1 MLDVGLSEANIF
13 ISSPFEI
20 PPKIPP
26 ELFVSKPSTEMI
38 SLFSEPL
45 IVTLPTP
52 VPTSI
57 ALTAFT
63 LISALANSA
72 SSFENT
78 GEPIPGFSPLILTR
92 IFAPIE
98 S

>member
-1 MLDVGLSEANIF
+1 MLDVGLSEVNMF
-13 ISSPFEI
+13 ISSPFEM
-20 PPKIPP
+20 PPKMPP
-26 ELFVSKPSTEMI
+26 ELLVSKPSTEMI

-45 IVTLPTP
+45 IVTLSTP
-52 VPTSI
+52 VPISI

-63 LISALANSA
+63 LINDLANSA

-78 GEPIPGFSPLILTR
+78 GEPTPGWSPLILTI